1 MNVMES
7 VNWAWVKIDLN
18 WRLGP
23 GPPNPEPRTSHI
35 HLAIDLEGK
44 LGSVAPHWVWI
55 LIRNQSKS
63 SQYLWRSMVTS
74 AEEFATWARVAFSA
88 TASLVGLAARLAR
101 CYQPHLPRN
110 PSSRH
115 PVHLLGTWRV
125 SSQASPNL
133 WYYQI
138 FCMHSGC
145 VSENPRNLLY
155 INMFARFQSLHP
167 NQSRI
172 AFCTCQQPSKT
183 VSQSGAI

>member
-1 MNVMES
+1 MDSQEKNYIIIHDVQNQWLTRLTYIHECHGIS
-7 VNWAWVKIDLN
+7 ELGSWAWVKIDQN
-18 WRLGP
+18 SRLGP
-23 GPPNPEPRTSHI
+23 GPPKPRASYFSYSPCHWSWGEI
-35 HLAIDLEGK
+35 GVS
-44 LGSVAPHWVWI
+44 GSPLSIYI

-74 AEEFATWARVAFSA
+74 AEESATWARVAFSA

-138 FCMHSGC
+138 FCMHS
-145 VSENPRNLLY
+145 E
-155 INMFARFQSLHP
+155 MRFGES
-167 NQSRI
+167 
-172 AFCTCQQPSKT
+172 
-183 VSQSGAI
+183 